1 MTLTDIVKYG
11 ENSKQNINLN
21 IGLFGHTQFLKI
33 GVIES
38 QEICNMN
45 ISKIPKFVIN
55 LERRPDR
62 LKHIQ
67 KEMDYMDWDYEI
79 FKAIDLNNHG
89 GCTLSHTNI
98 IKIAKE
104 RGYDSVMV
112 IEDDCIF
119 LPYSKDLIHKIETE
133 SGDFEFGIINLAPTL
148 NRKVNRSKEYPL
160 FLDITNL
167 PPKLE
172 HERGVFATN
181 MMIYHKSIYD
191 NVLEL
196 EQPEKLGYYAID
208 DYIYQFIL
216 PIKQSYSPIL
226 PIAPQISSWSDV
238 SQGQY
243 NNFYTQTYNWNLY
256 SPCKI
261 PSGYLQGTLVQELKD
276 NKQHNEF
283 TYVS

>member
-1 MTLTDIVKYG
+1 
-11 ENSKQNINLN
+11 
-21 IGLFGHTQFLKI
+21 
-33 GVIES
+33 
-38 QEICNMN
+38 MN
-45 ISKIPKFVIN
+45 ITSIPKFVVN

-62 LKHIQ
+62 LEYIQ
-67 KEMDYMDWDYEI
+67 KEMDYMGWEYEL
-79 FKAIDLNNHG
+79 FKAVDLNSHR
-89 GCTLSHTNI
+89 GCTLSHTEI

-112 IEDDCIF
+112 IEDDCSF
-119 LPYSKDLIHKIETE
+119 LPYSKNLINKIDTE
-133 SGDFEFGIINLAPTL
+133 SGDFKFGIINLAPTL
-148 NRKVNRSKEYPL
+148 NRKVNRSEENQL

-181 MMIYHKSIYD
+181 MIIYHSSVYD
-191 NVLEL
+191 DVLEL
-196 EQPEKLGYYAID
+196 EKPEKLGYYAID

-226 PIAPQISSWSDV
+226 PIAPQMSSWSDV

-256 SPCKI
+256 SPYKI
-261 PSGYLQGTLVQELKD
+261 P
-276 NKQHNEF
+276 NEF
-283 TYVS
+283 LDYKSNQITKQNNEHKEFKYEN

>member
-1 MTLTDIVKYG
+1 
-11 ENSKQNINLN
+11 
-21 IGLFGHTQFLKI
+21 
-33 GVIES
+33 
-38 QEICNMN
+38 MN
-45 ISKIPKFVIN
+45 ITNIPKFVVN

-62 LKHIQ
+62 LDHIK
-67 KEMDYMDWDYEI
+67 KEMEYIGWEYEI

-89 GCTLSHTNI
+89 GCALSHVEI

-112 IEDDCIF
+112 IEDDCTF
-119 LPYSKDLIHKIETE
+119 LPYSKDLVNKIETE
-133 SGDFEFGIINLAPTL
+133 SGNFEFGIINLAPTL
-148 NRKVNRSKEYPL
+148 NRPVNRSEEQPL

-167 PPKLE
+167 PPKKE
-172 HERGVFATN
+172 YERGIFATN
-181 MMIYHKSIYD
+181 IMIYHKSIYD
-191 NVLEL
+191 NVIEM
-196 EQPEKLGYYAID
+196 EKPENLGYYAID

-226 PIAPQISSWSDV
+226 PIAPQMSSWSDV

-261 PSGYLQGTLVQELKD
+261 PSGYLNGTLTQDLKN
-276 NKQHNEF
+276 NKEHKQF

>member
-1 MTLTDIVKYG
+1 
-11 ENSKQNINLN
+11 
-21 IGLFGHTQFLKI
+21 
-33 GVIES
+33 
-38 QEICNMN
+38 MN
-45 ISKIPKFVIN
+45 ITSIPKFVVN

-62 LKHIQ
+62 LEYIQ
-67 KEMDYMDWDYEI
+67 KEMDYMGWEYEL
-79 FKAIDLNNHG
+79 FKAVDLNSHR
-89 GCTLSHTNI
+89 GCTLSHTEI

-112 IEDDCIF
+112 IEDDCSF
-119 LPYSKDLIHKIETE
+119 LPYSKNLINKIDTE
-133 SGDFEFGIINLAPTL
+133 SGDFKFGIINLAPTL
-148 NRKVNRSKEYPL
+148 NRKVNRSEENQL

-181 MMIYHKSIYD
+181 MIIYHSSVYD
-191 NVLEL
+191 DVLEL
-196 EQPEKLGYYAID
+196 EKPEKLGYYAID

-226 PIAPQISSWSDV
+226 PIAPQMSSWSDV

-256 SPCKI
+256 SPYKI
-261 PSGYLQGTLVQELKD
+261 P
-276 NKQHNEF
+276 NEF
-283 TYVS
+283 LDYKYNQITKQNNEHKEFKYEN

>member
-1 MTLTDIVKYG
+1 
-11 ENSKQNINLN
+11 
-21 IGLFGHTQFLKI
+21 
-33 GVIES
+33 
-38 QEICNMN
+38 MN
-45 ISKIPKFVIN
+45 ITTIPKFVVN

-62 LKHIQ
+62 LEHIQ
-67 KEMDYMDWDYEI
+67 KEMDYMGWEYEL
-79 FKAIDLNNHG
+79 FKAVDLNNHG
-89 GCTLSHTNI
+89 GCTLSHTEI

-112 IEDDCIF
+112 IEDDCTF
-119 LPYSKDLIHKIETE
+119 LPYSKDLINKIDTE
-133 SGDFEFGIINLAPTL
+133 SDDFEFGIINLAPTL
-148 NRKVNRSKEYPL
+148 NRKVNRSEENPL

-181 MMIYHKSIYD
+181 MIIYHSSVYD
-191 NVLEL
+191 DVLEL
-196 EQPEKLGYYAID
+196 EKPEKLGYYAID

-216 PIKQSYSPIL
+216 PLKQSYSPIL
-226 PIAPQISSWSDV
+226 PIAPQMSSWSDV

-261 PSGYLQGTLVQELKD
+261 PSGYLHGSLVQELKD
-276 NKQHNEF
+276 NKPHNEF

>member
-1 MTLTDIVKYG
+1 
-11 ENSKQNINLN
+11 
-21 IGLFGHTQFLKI
+21 
-33 GVIES
+33 
-38 QEICNMN
+38 MN
-45 ISKIPKFVIN
+45 ITRIPKFVVN

-62 LKHIQ
+62 LEYIQ
-67 KEMDYMDWDYEI
+67 KEMDYMGWEYEL
-79 FKAIDLNNHG
+79 FKAVDLNSHR
-89 GCTLSHTNI
+89 GCTLSHTEI

-112 IEDDCIF
+112 IEDDCSF
-119 LPYSKDLIHKIETE
+119 LPYSKNLINKIDTE
-133 SGDFEFGIINLAPTL
+133 SGDFKFGIINLAPTL
-148 NRKVNRSKEYPL
+148 NRKVNRSEENQL

-181 MMIYHKSIYD
+181 MIIYHSSVYD
-191 NVLEL
+191 DVLEL
-196 EQPEKLGYYAID
+196 EKPEKLGYYAID

-226 PIAPQISSWSDV
+226 PIAPQMSSWSDV

-256 SPCKI
+256 SPYKI
-261 PSGYLQGTLVQELKD
+261 P
-276 NKQHNEF
+276 NEF
-283 TYVS
+283 LDYKYNQITKQNNEHKEFKYEN